1 MIMLWIT
8 NKVPSISSGGRKNGQ
23 KETGKLGAKREK
35 HLFLEMW
42 KEIEN
47 IDQISSCLTY
57 PRNYEMISILSF
69 FHYTCYSK
77 RKYSSTHV
85 TS

>member
-1 MIMLWIT
+1 MD
-8 NKVPSISSGGRKNGQ
+8 NKQGSLYKFGGRKNGQ

-47 IDQISSCLTY
+47 IDQIYSCLT
-57 PRNYEMISILSF
+57 PIVTRLVISE
-69 FHYTCYSK
+69 
-77 RKYSSTHV
+77 
-85 TS
+85 